1 MSRYLI
7 FLLALNIQGFASIA
21 YASNDLDKWNSEKGK
36 VIRSEL
42 KSKLTTTYKEKSNP
56 LHTDSTYKAS
66 ENSGKVLTKLE
77 TKGQINGSR
86 VGATIEALKQ
96 VDKTAVAKKWAKEFA
111 KGGVRFAAGAVLI
124 EVAMNEMLNGI
135 GWIIDEGGKVKYSP
149 DNPKAPTLDKNTS
162 PYLYQA
168 SDEDGNLVTVYDIN
182 AHCSSLKYDD
192 YNNGINTYTWVFD
205 SSSTAYPS
213 TSCVYKRY
221 INGSYSPPNSGR
233 AFQRYKNPDYKGP
246 SVGSASPTQSDMESD
261 IKDYLNDPTKPNSVK
276 DAIIQEAVKP
286 TGKASIMWSDDP
298 SSEQT
303 IFQDNKDSA
312 ERILNSDNP
321 QGEGLTKTTPKI
333 DDGTTV
339 DADTTPKPNP
349 ETPYK
354 TDPTTGQPVLDPT
367 TGQPV
372 PNPNYNPDADT
383 GSTTSFSLPAF
394 CSWASVVC
402 DWLDWTKEMPEDEEQ
417 KEEEN
422 INDRGIFNR
431 ELDTD
436 FNLEGSCPPDF
447 TFQMTNKYFA
457 GSYTIP
463 LNWLCISFTFIGYAL
478 IFLSNCIGMW
488 ILYETV
494 TRKELRF

>member
-1 MSRYLI
+1 MSRYFIL
-7 FLLALNIQGFASIA
+7 FLALNIQGFASIA

-42 KSKLTTTYKEKSNP
+42 KSKLTTTYKEKPNP
-56 LHTDSTYKAS
+56 LHTDSTYKAAD
-66 ENSGKVLTKLE
+66 NGGKVLTKLE
-77 TKGQINGSR
+77 TKAEIKGSR

-96 VDKTAVAKKWAKEFA
+96 VDKAAVAKKWAKEFA

-135 GWIIDEGGKVKYSP
+135 GWIMDEGGKIKKTPSP
-149 DNPKAPTLDKNTS
+149 ADVCSADGSNCKNS
-162 PYLYQA
+162 QYLYSIA
-168 SDEDGNLVTVYDIN
+168 
-182 AHCSSLKYDD
+182 A
-192 YNNGINTYTWVFD
+192 NTKVHGY
-205 SSSTAYPS
+205 YS
-213 TSCVYKRY
+213 TSSQACSTFAASFSNYFPGLGFTVTNSL
-221 INGSYSPPNSGR
+221 NGACSGRQYPLSNPNSWQSAGYAPR
-233 AFQRYKNPDYKGP
+233 NIQNPSYVPNYTPEPELVSPENLEKG
-246 SVGSASPTQSDMESD
+246 VY
-261 IKDYLNDPTKPNSVK
+261 DYLNDPTKPNTVK
-276 DAIIQEAVKP
+276 DVIIQEAVKP

-303 IFQDNKDSA
+303 IFQDNKEAA

-333 DDGTTV
+333 EDATTV
-339 DADTTPKPNP
+339 EADTTPKPNP
-349 ETPYK
+349 ESPTIP
-354 TDPTTGQPVLDPT
+354 DPVTGQPI
-367 TGQPV
+367 
-372 PNPNYNPDADT
+372 PNPSYNPDADT

-394 CSWASVVC
+394 CNWASVVC
-402 DWLDWTKEMPEDEEQ
+402 EWLDWTKEMPEDEEQ

-436 FNLEGSCPPDF
+436 FNLEGSCPSDF

>member
-1 MSRYLI
+1 MSRYFVL
-7 FLLALNIQGFASIA
+7 FLALNIQGFASIA

-42 KSKLTTTYKEKSNP
+42 KSKLTTTYKEKPNP

-66 ENSGKVLTKLE
+66 DNGGKVLTKLE
-77 TKGQINGSR
+77 TKAEIKGSR

-135 GWIIDEGGKVKYSP
+135 GWIMDEGGKVTKKPTASTAFENVQNKYTSDYQYYYIASGKTFTAYTAVNTCSLYYNWWNTQQSVFVYSVTGLKSGTTATCTGTRKEISNGQITSADFSVQRQNNPNKTSTPP
-149 DNPKAPTLDKNTS
+149 DSVPLTDKQ
-162 PYLYQA
+162 L
-168 SDEDGNLVTVYDIN
+168 EDGV
-182 AHCSSLKYDD
+182 
-192 YNNGINTYTWVFD
+192 
-205 SSSTAYPS
+205 
-213 TSCVYKRY
+213 
-221 INGSYSPPNSGR
+221 
-233 AFQRYKNPDYKGP
+233 
-246 SVGSASPTQSDMESD
+246 
-261 IKDYLNDPTKPNSVK
+261 KDYLNDPTKPNSVK

-303 IFQDNKDSA
+303 IFQDNKDAA

-354 TDPTTGQPVLDPT
+354 TDPTTGQPV
-367 TGQPV
+367 

-402 DWLDWTKEMPEDEEQ
+402 EWLDWTKEMPEDEEQ